1 MEKVSFVD
9 KFRYAFDNI
18 MSKGPVALIGW
29 LGVLSVLL
37 IVIISLI
44 IWSTN
49 IAPDYNFVQIV
60 WMSLMRTL
68 DAGTMGGDT
77 GPWAFLFGMFAVT
90 LGGIFIIS
98 TLIGILT
105 TGIEAKLEMLRKGRS
120 RVIEEGHT
128 VILGWSEQIFSI
140 ISELVIANENQR
152 KSCIVIMAD
161 RDKVEMEDEIRSKVG
176 STKRTRVVCRQ
187 GSPMDLTD
195 IEIVSVNTAKSI
207 IILAPDSDDPDSNVI
222 KTILAI
228 TNNPKRREKP
238 YHIVAEIRD
247 PKNFEV
253 AKMIGNDEVELL
265 LIGNL
270 VSRIIAQTCLQSGL
284 SVVYVE
290 LLDFGG
296 DEIYF
301 VKEPT
306 LIGKTFGESLFK
318 YEDSAVIGIY
328 PEGKTPILNP
338 QMDTVIQDED
348 QLIVIAEDDDKIF
361 LSGIT
366 DYKINENAISP
377 PVKYT
382 PSPRRILIL
391 GWNWR
396 APLIINDID
405 NYVSPGSEVM
415 VVASYEDGENEISKY
430 CSDVR
435 NVKVS
440 YKIDDTTDRRVLN
453 GLAIETYNHVI
464 ILCYSNTLDT
474 QEADAMTLI
483 TLLHL
488 REIADKTG
496 HKFTIVSEMLDIRN
510 RNLAE
515 VTRADDFIVSDRLVS
530 LMLSHVS
537 ENKHLN
543 AVFNDIFD
551 PEGSEIYLKPA
562 ENYVKL
568 GVPVNFYTVLDSAC
582 QRGEVAFGYRLRAYA
597 NDVKKSYGI
606 VINPDKS
613 NLITF
618 SQGDKVIVAAES

>member
-1 MEKVSFVD
+1 MKEVSFAD
-9 KFRYAFDNI
+9 RFRYAFDNI
-18 MSKGPVALIGW
+18 MSKGPIALIGW
-29 LGVLSVLL
+29 LGILSVIL
-37 IVIISLI
+37 IVVISLI
-44 IWSTN
+44 VWATN
-49 IAPDYNFVQIV
+49 IAPELSFPQLM

-77 GPWAFLFGMFAVT
+77 GTWAFLFGMFAVT
-90 LGGIFIIS
+90 LGGIFVIS

-105 TGIEAKLEMLRKGRS
+105 TGIEAKLESLRKGRS
-120 RVIEEGHT
+120 KVIEEGHT

-161 RDKVEMEDEIRSKVG
+161 RDKVEMEEEIHSKVG
-176 STKRTRVVCRQ
+176 STGKTRVVCRQ

-195 IEIVSVNTAKSI
+195 IGIVSINTAKSI
-207 IILAPDSDDPDSNVI
+207 IVLAPDTEDPDSNVI

-228 TNNPKRREKP
+228 TNNPKRRREP

-253 AKMIGNDEVELL
+253 AKMVGKEEVELI
-265 LIGNL
+265 LIGDL

-301 VKEPT
+301 KKEPT
-306 LIGKTFGESLFK
+306 LIGRTFGESLFK
-318 YEDSAVIGIY
+318 YEDSAVIGMY
-328 PEGKTPILNP
+328 PKGGTPVLNP
-338 QMDTVIQDED
+338 PMDTVIKEGDK
-348 QLIVIAEDDDKIF
+348 LIAISEDDDTVI

-366 DYKINENAISP
+366 DYKISEDAIVGPQSYKSEP
-377 PVKYT
+377 K
-382 PSPRRILIL
+382 RILIL

-396 APLIINDID
+396 APSIINEID

-415 VVASYEDGENEISKY
+415 VVANYEEGEAQISKY
-430 CSDVR
+430 CSNVK

-440 YKIDDTTDRRVLN
+440 YKVDDTTDRRVLDE
-453 GLAIETYNHVI
+453 LEIDRYNHVI
-464 ILCYSNTLDT
+464 ILCYSDTLDT

-530 LMLSHVS
+530 LMMSQVS

-543 AVFNDIFD
+543 AVFADIFD

-568 GVPVNFYTVLDSAC
+568 GVPLNFYTILESAK
-582 QRGEVAFGYRLRAYA
+582 QRSEIAMGYRLISYS
-597 NDVKKSYGI
+597 NDVERSYG
-606 VINPDKS
+606 VVVNPYKS
-613 NLITF
+613 EMITF
-618 SQGDKVIVAAES
+618 SEGDKIIVAAES